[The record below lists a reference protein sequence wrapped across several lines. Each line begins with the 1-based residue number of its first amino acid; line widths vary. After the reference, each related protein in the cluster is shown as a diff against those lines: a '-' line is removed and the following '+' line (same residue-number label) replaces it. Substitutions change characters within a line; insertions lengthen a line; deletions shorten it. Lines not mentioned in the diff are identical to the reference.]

1 VAALECACWDI
12 TAKAL
17 GRPLVDLLGG
27 SVREAVPVARSI
39 FQPTG
44 RDFTAAEVVQ
54 EVEAA
59 VEHAGL
65 TTLKLKGGVLV
76 PDEELVLLEALRE
89 AFPGLSLRLDPN
101 GMWAVETT
109 VRLGRRLE
117 AVGLEYLEDPVWGV
131 EPMSRARRDVRVPFA
146 TNMCVVGLADIPAA
160 VRLDRRRRPAR
171 PARVGRAECGP
182 QGRGIVSGA
191 AARDGGS
198 IPEEKP
204 AYRRLFTCTS
214 PLRSRCCRTRSTQVE
229 EFIADPHRVVD
240 GRIALPQGPG
250 LGVEV
255 DRQKLEYLA
264 RRNEGRAI

>member
-1 VAALECACWDI
+1 MLTDEGIEGWGECLGDASTLALLDEFTFAFIGRDPLELEPILKNFWWTRFYYGLTGTNAVAALECACWDI

-27 SVREAVPVARSI
+27 SDREAVPVPHSI

-146 TNMCVVGLADIPAA
+146 TNMCVVGLADMPAA
-160 VRLDRRRRPAR
+160 VRL
-171 PARVGRAECGP
+171 GP
-182 QGRGIVSGA
+182 STSSCSTRTSGA
-191 AARDGGS
+191 G
-198 IPEEKP
+198 
-204 AYRRLFTCTS
+204 
-214 PLRSRCCRTRSTQVE
+214 
-229 EFIADPHRVVD
+229 
-240 GRIALPQGPG
+240 
-250 LGVEV
+250 
-255 DRQKLEYLA
+255 
-264 RRNEGRAI
+264 